1 MSSSQQSTST
11 TGRFPAQRR
20 LLIAVEKNGPDSS
33 DARVPMNTHEKYG
46 DFQKD
51 TLVYQR
57 VDAILQMRGRFLE
70 VFFTN
75 FPLLLSDH

>member
-20 LLIAVEKNGPDSS
+20 LLTAMEKNGPDSS

-46 DFQKD
+46 DFPERY
-51 TLVYQR
+51 VSSPE
-57 VDAILQMRGRFLE
+57 GRCDFAD
-70 VFFTN
+70 VGM
-75 FPLLLSDH
+75 LS